1 MTISSAIILNIETST
16 KNCSVSIHN
25 EIKMI
30 NQISRLSE
38 KYLHSETLTTFIDSV
53 ITASNLSF
61 SDIDAVAV
69 SKGPGS
75 YTGLRIGVSTAKG
88 ICYGVGVPLISVC
101 TLQSMAR
108 YIAMIHPGYD
118 MYCPMIDARR
128 DEVFSAFYDNSN
140 RLIRDVRADIID
152 STSYTQELRKKVLF
166 FGDGST
172 KVKDIV
178 KSDNAFF
185 LENIYPYSYNMADI
199 SFEKYNNKDFEDI
212 AYFEPF
218 YLKDFLIR

>member
-1 MTISSAIILNIETST
+1 
-16 KNCSVSIHN
+16 
-25 EIKMI
+25 
-30 NQISRLSE
+30 
-38 KYLHSETLTTFIDSV
+38 
-53 ITASNLSF
+53 
-61 SDIDAVAV
+61 
-69 SKGPGS
+69 
-75 YTGLRIGVSTAKG
+75 
-88 ICYGVGVPLISVC
+88 
-101 TLQSMAR
+101 
-108 YIAMIHPGYD
+108 MIHPGYD